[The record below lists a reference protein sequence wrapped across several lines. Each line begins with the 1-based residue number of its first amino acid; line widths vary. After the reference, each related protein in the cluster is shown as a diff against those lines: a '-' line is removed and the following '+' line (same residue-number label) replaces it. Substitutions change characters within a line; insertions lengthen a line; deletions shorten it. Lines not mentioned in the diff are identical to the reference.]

1 MPIRYCEAQ
10 VAIIDD
16 NNDDPL
22 SYKMALDDVDQEKWQ
37 ESMKLEMEF
46 MFSNLVWELINLS
59 EGIKPI
65 GCKWIYKRK
74 RGPDGKVETFKARL
88 VVKGFT

>member
-46 MFSNLVWELINLS
+46 MFSNLVWELINLP

-88 VVKGFT
+88 VVKCFT